1 MTQNNVLAFTVA
13 TTIATAV
20 VEVLVELGRK
30 QLRADLFHIE
40 GAEAVVARRHFRRDR
55 RRQLNTAFLSPA
67 EFNHRLPVRKRSARH
82 I

>member
-55 RRQLNTAFLSPA
+55 QLNTAFLSPA